1 MADIERAKAALLAAH
16 AAGDTDSAQKL
27 ADYIRADQAVSKESS
42 ESSSMAS
49 GRGAGG
55 FTGGVL
61 SALQGPTLGFLDEA
75 AGVGSG
81 VLSTLQGKGYP
92 SGYESGR
99 DYIRGAVKQ
108 HEEDY
113 PIGSQVARGV

>member
-27 ADYIRADQAVSKESS
+27 ADYIRADQTVSKGSS
-42 ESSSMAS
+42 ESSSMTR

-55 FTGGVL
+55 LTGGAL

-81 VLSTLQGKGYP
+81 ALSALQGKGYTP
-92 SGYESGR
+92 GYEDRKS
-99 DYIRGAVKQ
+99 V
-108 HEEDY
+108 
-113 PIGSQVARGV
+113 V